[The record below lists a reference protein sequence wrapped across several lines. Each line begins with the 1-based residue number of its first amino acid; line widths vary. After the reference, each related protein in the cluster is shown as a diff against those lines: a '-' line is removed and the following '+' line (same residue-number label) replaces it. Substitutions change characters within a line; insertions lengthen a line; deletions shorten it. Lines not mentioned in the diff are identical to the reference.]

1 MAVRRAAAAI
11 EQGNALM
18 TQELADGRY
27 TLPVRLFHWVIVVL
41 VVAQFAVAWTMPE
54 IERDTR
60 PVDLVAWHLAIGA
73 AILAVALLRLVW
85 RLSHKAA
92 PPPLTLPPALQRLS
106 RGVHFLLYALL
117 VLLPLMGWAN
127 ASARGWSV
135 TLFGVIPLPALVA
148 KGSPLGR
155 QMGDIHGTTAII
167 FLVVI
172 GLHVAG
178 ALYHAL
184 VLRDRTLQRMI

>member
-1 MAVRRAAAAI
+1 
-11 EQGNALM
+11 M

-27 TLPVRLFHWVIVVL
+27 TLPVRLFHWIVVVL

-54 IERDTR
+54 IGRGTL
-60 PVDLVAWHLAIGA
+60 PVGLVAWHLAIGA
-73 AILAVALLRLVW
+73 AILAVALLRLGW
-85 RLSHKAA
+85 RVSHKPA
-92 PPPLTLPPALQRLS
+92 PPPSTLSPTLQRLS
-106 RGVHFLLYALL
+106 RGVHVLLYALL
-117 VLLPLMGWAN
+117 ILLPLMGWIN

-148 KGSPLGR
+148 KGSSLGHE
-155 QMGDIHGTTAII
+155 MGDIHATTAII

-184 VLRDRTLQRMI
+184 VLRDRTLQRMF

>member
-1 MAVRRAAAAI
+1 
-11 EQGNALM
+11 M
-18 TQELADGRY
+18 TQVPADGRY
-27 TLPVRLFHWVIVVL
+27 TLPARLFHWAVVAL

-54 IERDTR
+54 IGRGTL
-60 PVDLVAWHLAIGA
+60 PVGLVAWHLAIGA
-73 AILAVALLRLVW
+73 AILAIALLRLGW

-92 PPPLTLPPALQRLS
+92 PPPMTLSPALQLLS
-106 RGVHFLLYALL
+106 RVVHFLLYALL
-117 VLLPLMGWAN
+117 ILLPLMGWAN
-127 ASARGWSV
+127 ASARGWTV

-148 KGSPLGR
+148 KGSALGR

-184 VLRDRTLQRMI
+184 VLRDRTLQRML